1 MMTEEVPEDIRQAL
15 ETHPCYTEKAH
26 HKFARIHLPVAPRC
40 NIQCNYCNRKYD
52 CVNESRPGVT
62 SEVLTPEEAVEK
74 VRMVKEK
81 MSYLKVAAI
90 AGPGDPLAN
99 EESFRTME
107 LIKENFPDLTL
118 CLSTNGLNLPQ
129 YVDKLR
135 DLDIR
140 FLTVTIN
147 SVDPEVGKDIYDF
160 VIWEGRMLRG
170 REAAERLMINQ
181 LEGIRRA
188 VELGILVKANVV
200 MIPSINASHIPEI
213 TRKMKELGVY
223 IVNILPLIPVPGTKF
238 EKQRPP
244 TARERK
250 ELQDQ
255 CESNI
260 KMMRH
265 CKMCRAD
272 AIGLLGHDRSAE
284 FANITCTPTC
294 GPPPEE
300 GPVGII
306 MEGRTSYKVAVASS
320 DGKTVDI
327 GFGQA
332 TGFLTFKV
340 EGKVIEEMGR
350 IDPGV
355 DIDAPLFGPAHAEK
369 LSKAAKALAGHD
381 LVIASEFGH
390 KAVDMLQ
397 REGIAPVAEKG
408 SIREAIR
415 KGVDALYEQ
424 RERTFE

>member
-74 VRMVKEK
+74 VRVVKEK
-81 MSYLKVAAI
+81 MPYLKVAAI

-135 DLDIR
+135 ELDIR

-181 LEGIRRA
+181 LEGIKRA
-188 VELGILVKANVV
+188 VELGMLVKANVV
-200 MIPSINASHIPEI
+200 MIPEINASHIPEI
-213 TRKMKELGVY
+213 TRKMKELGAY

-284 FANITCTPTC
+284 FANITCSPTC
-294 GPPPEE
+294 GPPQEE
-300 GPVGII
+300 GPIGII
-306 MEGRTSYKVAVASS
+306 MEGKTRYKVAVASS
-320 DGKTVDI
+320 DGKNVDL
-327 GFGQA
+327 GFGQ
-332 TGFLTFKV
+332 TNVFYLYEV
-340 EGKVIEEMGR
+340 ESGSITLVGTM
-350 IDPGV
+350 GV
-355 DIDAPLFGPAHAEK
+355 DVDLEAPLFGREHSEK
-369 LSKAAKALAGHD
+369 LEKASQKLSGKD
-381 LVIASEFGH
+381 MVIANGFGH
-390 KAVDMLQ
+390 KAVDLLQ
-397 REGIAPVAEKG
+397 RQNVTPIVEKG
-408 SIREAIR
+408 DIKEAIR
-415 KGVDALYEQ
+415 KAVDALYEQ